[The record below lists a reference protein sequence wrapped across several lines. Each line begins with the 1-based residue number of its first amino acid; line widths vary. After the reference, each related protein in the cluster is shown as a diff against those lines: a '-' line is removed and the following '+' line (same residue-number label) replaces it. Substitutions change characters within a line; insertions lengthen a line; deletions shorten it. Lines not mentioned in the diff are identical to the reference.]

1 MHLNSSASRT
11 TAKCTLYCCSIKEL
25 ICDSNSEV
33 HFVSDDSDTEAT
45 DDLSEDSNNSV
56 PTDQ

>member
-1 MHLNSSASRT
+1 M
-11 TAKCTLYCCSIKEL
+11 LYCCSIKEL

-33 HFVSDDSDTEAT
+33 QFVSDDSDTEAT

>member
-1 MHLNSSASRT
+1 MY
-11 TAKCTLYCCSIKEL
+11 TLYCCRIKEL

-33 HFVSDDSDTEAT
+33 QFVSDDSDIEAT
-45 DDLSEDSNNSV
+45 DDLSEDSHNSV